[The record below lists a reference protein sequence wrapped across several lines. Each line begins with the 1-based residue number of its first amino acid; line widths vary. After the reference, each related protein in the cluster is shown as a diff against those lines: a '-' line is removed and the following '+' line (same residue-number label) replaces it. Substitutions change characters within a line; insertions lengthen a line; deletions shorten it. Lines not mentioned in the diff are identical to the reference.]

1 MSLMAISFGNLIAQD
16 ASVPGSD
23 PELMRASKKETT
35 GPNGEVTSTTCINC
49 DSGGTCFV
57 LICL

>member
-1 MSLMAISFGNLIAQD
+1 MKKVLFVFAMSLMAISFGNLIAQD

-35 GPNGEVTSTTCINC
+35 GPKWRGDKHNVY
-49 DSGGTCFV
+49 
-57 LICL
+57 